1 MIEEVRKMKNLQDEL
16 QSSIVAPS
24 VLKCQTHGR
33 SEIKFACSTCN
44 VLVCTECTV
53 IKHQGHKFEELT
65 KHATQQKQKITEGM
79 GFLLQAE
86 NKLGESIK
94 EAKAE
99 IEKIEEKR
107 KEVDGK
113 IEEEYRRLEAALKA
127 RKRELLAKSEEIST
141 TKLTGL
147 SIQIDELSSLKDQ
160 ITSCNSTVTNINA
173 NFSDTEVLA
182 IITPLLAQL
191 SRLSEIFKKQT
202 LQPVETDTLTVEID
216 SNKVQGAI
224 AAFGEV
230 LETPNQTPRDYTSLT
245 TPTLTITAS
254 NPFDIA
260 VCNNGDIIVADHHG
274 YSVQIFDAAGKL
286 NASFGTQGS
295 GNGQFSHPLGVC
307 EYEGIVFVG
316 EYSGCRIQKMT
327 KEGQF
332 LSTFGSRGSL
342 NGQFNQ
348 PWGCAID
355 KLNGKVYIADTGNN
369 RVQVF
374 NPDGMFSRIIG
385 GGGSTPKPRAVA
397 LDPDGNVHVASY
409 SASVMKVFSMDGH
422 LIRKYG
428 NGILNGPSGVAV
440 DKFGYCIIGDWEY
453 RAVFVFDP
461 HGQHIHKIG
470 LSGSACGI
478 AVDNEGCVYVVECS
492 KKKIHKF

>member
-1 MIEEVRKMKNLQDEL
+1 MIEEAGKLKNLQDEL

-24 VLKCQTHGR
+24 VLKCQTHEG
-33 SEIKFACSTCN
+33 SGIKFACSTCN
-44 VLVCTECTV
+44 VLVCMECTV
-53 IKHQGHKFEELT
+53 IKHRGHEFEELT
-65 KHATQQKQKITEGM
+65 KHATQQKRKISEGM
-79 GFLLQAE
+79 ELLVQAE
-86 NKLGESIK
+86 IKLRESIK

-99 IEKIEEKR
+99 IDKIEEKR

-113 IEEEYRRLEAALKA
+113 IEEEYRQLEAALKT
-127 RKRELLAKSEEIST
+127 RKRELLAKSKEIST

-147 SIQIDELSSLKDQ
+147 GIQIDELTSLKHQ
-160 ITSCNSTVTNINA
+160 ITSCNSAVTNIND
-173 NFSDTEVLA
+173 NFSDAEVLA

-191 SRLSEIFKKQT
+191 SRLSERFKKQT
-202 LQPVETDTLTVEID
+202 LELAESDTLIVEMD

-224 AAFGEV
+224 AAFGKV

-245 TPTLTITAS
+245 TPTLTITAG
-254 NPFDIA
+254 NPYDIA
-260 VCNNGDIIVADHHG
+260 VCNNGDIIVANHYGH
-274 YSVQIFDAAGKL
+274 SVQIFDTAGKL
-286 NASFGTQGS
+286 KKTFGTQGS
-295 GNGQFSHPLGVC
+295 GNGQFCCPLGVC
-307 EYEGIVFVG
+307 EYEGIVFVC
-316 EYSGCRIQKMT
+316 EYSGRIQKMT

-342 NGQFNQ
+342 NGQLSQ

-355 KLNGKVYIADTGNN
+355 KLNGKVYIADAGSN

-374 NPDGMFSRIIG
+374 NPNGTFSHIIG

-397 LDPDGNVHVASY
+397 LDPDGNVHVATY

-422 LIRKYG
+422 FIREYG
-428 NGILNGPSGVAV
+428 NRILNGPSGVAV

-478 AVDNEGCVYVVECS
+478 AVDNEGCVYVVERS
-492 KKKIHKF
+492 KKIHKF